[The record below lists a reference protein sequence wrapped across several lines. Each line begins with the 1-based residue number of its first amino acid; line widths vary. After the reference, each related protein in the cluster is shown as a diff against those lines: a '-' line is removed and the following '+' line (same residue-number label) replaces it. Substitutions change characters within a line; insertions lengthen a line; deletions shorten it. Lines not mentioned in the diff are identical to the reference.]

1 LLEAKNVSA
10 WLNQTASSSTISMH
24 ADGLTDSM
32 YASLK
37 AMVEESLEMR
47 AKEDYEK
54 QKKKR

>member
-1 LLEAKNVSA
+1 MNKMRACI
-10 WLNQTASSSTISMH
+10 T
-24 ADGLTDSM
+24 DGLTDSM